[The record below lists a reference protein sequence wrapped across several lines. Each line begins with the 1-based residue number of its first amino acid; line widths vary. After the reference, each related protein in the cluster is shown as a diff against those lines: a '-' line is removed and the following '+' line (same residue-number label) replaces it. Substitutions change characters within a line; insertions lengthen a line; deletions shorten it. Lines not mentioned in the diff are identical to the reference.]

1 MSLMKTTNLYTPG
14 SKTQIYSGALN
25 DSWPFLSLDIKL
37 VHVGVCSLSNP
48 PGNAVGIRSS
58 PPFSHLDHVL
68 DLKLWRILLWA
79 AEESHCV
86 PLLSSGD
93 ILSLFH
99 QMSIFSPA
107 SRWKYWTKQEII
119 WVKTL
124 REEICIENIFCCLD
138 DKFYR
143 DVFFCSR
150 IFLVSYFS
158 WLLLMFW
165 WRHRCWP
172 LWALTAVI
180 IIITITAFQIFTLE

>member
-124 REEICIENIFCCLD
+124 REEICIENIFGCLD

-143 DVFFCSR
+143 DVFLCSR

-165 WRHRCWP
+165 WRHRGWP